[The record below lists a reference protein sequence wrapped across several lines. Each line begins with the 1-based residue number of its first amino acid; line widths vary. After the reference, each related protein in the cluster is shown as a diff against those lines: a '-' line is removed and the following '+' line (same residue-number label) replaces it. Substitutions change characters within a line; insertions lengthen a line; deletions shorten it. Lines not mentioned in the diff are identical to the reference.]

1 MSFHRVVLF
10 PLLLPILA
18 PAQAPSVA
26 ATIASS
32 FGVAVHDG
40 VPHAGGPGYAVVFDA
55 SGPVYTPVG
64 GGESVGPA
72 APPASVRLQ
81 FREAVV
87 GDERLAVGGDVLP
100 RVEGAIVSYARGL
113 VVETYEVRSEGVKQ
127 CFVVGERPTGD
138 GDLRVRMRI
147 DTALPLVRGDDDEVR
162 FARADGFG
170 VSLGAVLGI
179 DGSGATVRGSMRCD
193 GDVLELGLP
202 ASFVRSACYPLVL
215 DPLVGTVFSV
225 GDDPTHDD
233 VTPSI
238 AYDAG
243 TGRFLVVWAVRFP
256 GANAH
261 SEIRGQFVTPGGGNI
276 GLQILIANDAYADA
290 EPEVVTV
297 NSSNRF
303 LVGWSGPTPTSPF
316 QFPGILV
323 RAVTASNGA
332 MSSEVTVTGALG
344 DSYDGRIGLGGD
356 SRTGF
361 LAGTHALVAYR
372 RLAFGGGSN
381 ELYACRVQVPST
393 GDPVPA
399 TAVSVAVSSNLL
411 DDLSVSAHCGTAGR
425 WMMTFGQS
433 VTSING
439 PMQRIVGQVVAASGA
454 LCGTPET
461 IANTGVGGDVKTPV
475 VATRDGNEFV
485 FAWHD
490 DVANTVQV
498 RRVVVGGACGSTTWT
513 ADAIVS
519 PLTNPGQAIA
529 PAIAFVAD
537 KYLLAYQQYQ
547 SGWRVF
553 TRSLDPATC
562 GTCGA
567 EQRVDSPQVVLGT
580 PAVGSA
586 YEGGAFTDGAAL
598 VAWCEGG
605 AVKARNWQLHGTA
618 GVTGLGGGCGLTGFN
633 DFATYN
639 GQAVL
644 GADDFEVL
652 LLNPTA
658 PVLALVLGFSAN
670 PFACGPCT
678 LIPSQDVIVPS
689 LVSATI
695 PIPCVADLVGAEL
708 YVQWVQVRPSG
719 CPIYAGY
726 GLSNCLKFTVAE

>member
-1 MSFHRVVLF
+1 MSFLRAVLF
-10 PLLLPILA
+10 PLLLPVLA
-18 PAQAPSVA
+18 PCQAPSVA

-32 FGVAVHDG
+32 FGVSVHEG
-40 VPHAGGPGYAVVFDA
+40 VPHAGGPGYGVVFA
-55 SGPVYTPVG
+55 SSGPVYTPVG
-64 GGESVGPA
+64 GGEAVGPS
-72 APPASVRLQ
+72 APPASVRLE
-81 FREAVV
+81 FREALV
-87 GDERLAVGGDVLP
+87 GEERLAMAGDVP
-100 RVEGAIVSYARGL
+100 PSVEGAIVRYARGP
-113 VVETYEVRSEGVKQ
+113 VVETYEARADGVKQ
-127 CFVVGERPTGD
+127 SFVLAERPHAD

-147 DTALPLVRGDDDEVR
+147 GTSLPLVANGDDEVR
-162 FARADGFG
+162 FARPDGFG
-170 VSLGAVLGI
+170 VSFGAVLGI

-215 DPLVGTVFSV
+215 DPLVGTAFSV

-233 VTPSI
+233 VAPAI
-238 AYDAG
+238 AYDEG

-256 GANAH
+256 GASPH
-261 SEIRGQFVTPGGGNI
+261 SEIRGQFVQPGGGST
-276 GLQILIANDAYADA
+276 GLQFLIANDAQIDA
-290 EPEVVTV
+290 EPEVVNV
-297 NSSNRF
+297 NQTNRF
-303 LVGWSGPTPTSPF
+303 LVAWYGQDT
-316 QFPGILV
+316 QFLFTFLSIVV
-323 RAVTASNGA
+323 RSVAASNGS
-332 MSSEVTVTGALG
+332 MSNPVPVTTTL
-344 DSYDGRIGLGGD
+344 DSFDGRIGLGGD
-356 SRTGF
+356 SRSGF
-361 LAGTHALVAYR
+361 LAGSHALVAYR
-372 RLAFGGGSN
+372 RIALGGGSN

-399 TAVSVAVSSNLL
+399 MAVSVAATSSLL
-411 DDLSVSAHCGTAGR
+411 DDLSVSAHCGSAGR

-433 VTSING
+433 VTSSNG

-461 IANTGVGGDVKTPV
+461 IVNHGVGGDVKTPV

-618 GVTGLGGGCGLTGFN
+618 GVTGLGGGCGQTGFN